1 MSEQLLSESGKRS
14 LPLLGCIADDF
25 TGATDLAGI
34 LVLNG
39 MRTKVMLGIQE
50 EEVKYSDA
58 IVIALKSRSIPARYA
73 VESSLAAL
81 RWLRDKGCRQ
91 FFFKYCSTFDSTSS
105 GNIGPVAEA
114 LMDELG
120 ADFTIACPAFPANG
134 RTIYN
139 GYLFVGDVL
148 LEESNMQFH
157 PLTPMT
163 DSSLVR
169 LLRGQTNH
177 KVGLIDYRKVSLGSR
192 AISEAVDKARAGGM
206 VMAVVDAIIESD
218 LRNIAFACQ
227 DLPLLTGASG
237 LASGIPETFRKRG
250 LLTQNENASQLP
262 YVSGL
267 SAVISGSCSEATQQQ
282 VACWEVEGRPVFHLD
297 PLSTNTDPYL
307 AAKAAEWARTRMDDG
322 PILISATANPESM
335 KKVQATLGISNAG
348 RIVEGLLA
356 DIACRLV
363 ELGVRRL
370 IVAGGE
376 TSGAILKALD
386 VHALRIGP
394 QIDPGVH
401 WAVSEDKRCL
411 ALALKSGNFGSE
423 DLFLKAWSLLR

>member
-282 VACWEVEGRPVFHLD
+282 VACWEEEGRR
-297 PLSTNTDPYL
+297 PL
-307 AAKAAEWARTRMDDG
+307 ARWV
-322 PILISATANPESM
+322 ATGQHES
-335 KKVQATLGISNAG
+335 V
-348 RIVEGLLA
+348 
-356 DIACRLV
+356 
-363 ELGVRRL
+363 
-370 IVAGGE
+370 
-376 TSGAILKALD
+376 
-386 VHALRIGP
+386 
-394 QIDPGVH
+394 
-401 WAVSEDKRCL
+401 
-411 ALALKSGNFGSE
+411 
-423 DLFLKAWSLLR
+423 

>member
-1 MSEQLLSESGKRS
+1 MTVPGSASTATCSIRFCS
-14 LPLLGCIADDF
+14 SRTLPGHA
-25 TGATDLAGI
+25 
-34 LVLNG
+34 
-39 MRTKVMLGIQE
+39 
-50 EEVKYSDA
+50 SD
-58 IVIALKSRSIPARYA
+58 VSRSI
-73 VESSLAAL
+73 
-81 RWLRDKGCRQ
+81 
-91 FFFKYCSTFDSTSS
+91 
-105 GNIGPVAEA
+105 
-114 LMDELG
+114 
-120 ADFTIACPAFPANG
+120 AD
-134 RTIYN
+134 
-139 GYLFVGDVL
+139 
-148 LEESNMQFH
+148 
-157 PLTPMT
+157 
-163 DSSLVR
+163 
-169 LLRGQTNH
+169 
-177 KVGLIDYRKVSLGSR
+177 
-192 AISEAVDKARAGGM
+192 AVDKARAAGV
-206 VMAVVDAIIESD
+206 VMAVVDAIGESD

-237 LASGIPETFRKRG
+237 LAAGIPETFRKRG

-282 VACWEVEGRPVFHLD
+282 VACWEEEGRPVFHLD
-297 PLSTNTDPYL
+297 LLLINTDPYL
-307 AAKAAEWARTRMDDG
+307 AAKAAEWAHTRMDDG
-322 PILISATANPESM
+322 PILISATANPESL

-348 RIVEGLLA
+348 QIVEGLLA

-401 WAVSEDKRCL
+401 WAVSEDERCL